1 MKTNN
6 HQKVLRMVLAALFLA
21 LAYVLPFATG
31 QIPRI
36 GNLLCPMHLPVLLCG
51 FLCGWYWGLTVGFV
65 APLLRSLTL
74 GMPILFPG
82 ATCMAFEL
90 ATYGLVAGLLLR
102 FLPRRRLNTYIAL
115 IVAMIAGRLV
125 WGAAMAIC
133 LGISGGA
140 LTLQAFM
147 ASALTNA
154 IPGIVIQLVAVPLI
168 VERCRDLV

>member
-1 MKTNN
+1 
-6 HQKVLRMVLAALFLA
+6 MVLAALFLA

>member
-51 FLCGWYWGLTVGFV
+51 FLCGWYWGLAVGLV
-65 APLLRSLTL
+65 APLFRSLTL
-74 GMPILFPG
+74 GFPILFPG
-82 ATCMAFEL
+82 AVCMAFEL

-154 IPGIVIQLVAVPLI
+154 IPGIVLQIVAIPLI
-168 VERCRDLV
+168 VERYRDLV